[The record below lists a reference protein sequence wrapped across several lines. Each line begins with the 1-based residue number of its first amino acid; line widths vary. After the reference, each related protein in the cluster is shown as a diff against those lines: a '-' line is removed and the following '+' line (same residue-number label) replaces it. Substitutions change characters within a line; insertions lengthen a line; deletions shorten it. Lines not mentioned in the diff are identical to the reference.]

1 MSSKKHSPL
10 VGAIAMA
17 CLALSSYATL
27 ATDTDIN
34 TIKKGVGLP
43 EKNRQ
48 SIGSKWAKEMKDKAS
63 KEQLEADEAKKDRI
77 AKIGESIKKAKQ
89 EPAPE
94 VKSPKAGEKTRQ
106 QPKMEATK
114 HSSPNG
120 SVSTEKPVNKPQSS
134 QMNQRK
140 TGVNPVPKQGP
151 SSNQP
156 RQGRTMRNLMERMG
170 TNPASEKKTK

>member
-1 MSSKKHSPL
+1 MPSKKSSPL
-10 VGAIAMA
+10 FGAVAIAF
-17 CLALSSYATL
+17 LAIGPYATL

-43 EKNRQ
+43 EKGRQ
-48 SIGSKWAKEMKDKAS
+48 STGSKWEKGMADKEAREK
-63 KEQLEADEAKKDRI
+63 LEAEKAKNDRI

-94 VKSPKAGEKTRQ
+94 VKSPKAGEKTVH

-120 SVSTEKPVNKPQSS
+120 SVSTKKPVNKPQSS

-140 TGVNPVPKQGP
+140 TGVNPAPKQGT
-151 SSNQP
+151 SSN
-156 RQGRTMRNLMERMG
+156 
-170 TNPASEKKTK
+170 